1 MEISILDKMI
11 VKNKTNIKN
20 SKIIN
25 IIKICEE
32 TAMNFHRR
40 LAQSKRSKTVKLVN
54 WAGLENQIN
63 KAILAAIHIKKILQ
77 EHL

>member
-11 VKNKTNIKN
+11 NKNKINIKN

-40 LAQSKRSKTVKLVN
+40 PAQRKRSKTVKLVN

-63 KAILAAIHIKKILQ
+63 SAILATIHIKKMSQ